1 MVKIRVF
8 ASSKE
13 KSIYEIMDKK
23 LTTKFEIGSEISQMI
38 MMIGKK
44 TNTFFAGV

>member
-1 MVKIRVF
+1 
-8 ASSKE
+8 
-13 KSIYEIMDKK
+13 MDKK

-44 TNTFFAGV
+44 TNTFFTGV